1 MEFSYTNLKDASKNG
16 MRIGN
21 WRDKGV
27 FACSESELKNKGS
40 GAYYIVYDDNNTL
53 ISKVGDRWYKFGIVS
68 KEGTVHEC
76 DACRYTYHYDTQ
88 AYEPAAPKK
97 KEKAPEKKEVQKPQA
112 AAHDAPIGDVQLG
125 LEVDATLKRARTMT
139 VESLLEGFNYGLT

>member
-1 MEFSYTNLKDASKNG
+1 MEFSYVNLKDASKSG

-27 FACSESELKNKGS
+27 FTCSESELKNMGS

-53 ISKVGDRWYKFGIVS
+53 VGRVGDRWYKFGIVS
-68 KEGTVHEC
+68 RDGIVHEC

-88 AYEPAAPKK
+88 AYEPAAPKEK
-97 KEKAPEKKEVQKPQA
+97 DKAPEKREVPQMA
-112 AAHDAPIGDVQLG
+112 AREEVIGDVQMG
-125 LEVDATLKRARTMT
+125 LDVEETLKRARTMT
-139 VESLLEGFNYGLT
+139 VESLLEGFNYGLD